1 MVMPIELFFL
11 LGLLVLGY
19 VAGRFNEKRHY
30 RSIREGEARFRD
42 LLVMNGRRLPPHLLK
57 HQARMVSG
65 NVVISV
71 DYFKVILAAL
81 RNLVGGRV
89 TSYESLI
96 DRARRE
102 AVLRMQAEARE
113 LGAEA
118 VFNLRY
124 ETSRI
129 SGDATRGV
137 GSMEVLAYGT
147 ALIPPQ

>member
-1 MVMPIELFFL
+1 MVMPIELYFLAGLLL
-11 LGLLVLGY
+11 LGF

-30 RSIREGEARFRD
+30 RNLREGEARFRD

-71 DYFKVILAAL
+71 DYFKVMLAAL
-81 RNLVGGRV
+81 RNLVGGRI
-89 TSYESLI
+89 SAYESLI

-102 AVLRMQAEARE
+102 AILRMQAEARE

-118 VFNLRY
+118 IFNLRF
-124 ETSRI
+124 ETSRV
-129 SGDATRGV
+129 SGDASRGI

-147 ALIPPQ
+147 ALIPPR